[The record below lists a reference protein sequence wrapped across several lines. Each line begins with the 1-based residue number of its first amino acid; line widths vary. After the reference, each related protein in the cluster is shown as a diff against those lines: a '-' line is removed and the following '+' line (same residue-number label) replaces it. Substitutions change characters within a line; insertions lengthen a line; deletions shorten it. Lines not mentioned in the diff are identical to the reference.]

1 MNKYKGNE
9 LRIFPDS
16 YVLLDIETTGLKPT
30 EAEITEIAAYKVV
43 DNKVVDTF
51 SSLIKINNPVP
62 PIITEITHITDDML
76 KDQEPIEVVLKNFK
90 EFLGDNI
97 IMGHNVPFDIGFLTH
112 YSFTCFGN
120 YILNDYVD
128 TLTIARKVLKN
139 TVVNHKLQTLS
150 EYYGLDIEGEHRAL
164 KDVDLTFQVYNKLRE
179 LHDERIESI

>member
-1 MNKYKGNE
+1 MNNYKGNQ
-9 LRIFPDS
+9 LRIFPDT
-16 YVLLDIETTGLKPT
+16 YVLLDIETTGFKPT
-30 EAEITEIAAYKVV
+30 DCEITEIAAYKVK

-62 PIITEITHITDDML
+62 PNITEITHITDDML

-97 IMGHNVPFDIGFLTH
+97 IMGHNVNFDIDFLTH
-112 YSFTCFGN
+112 YSFVCFGN
-120 YILNDYVD
+120 YILNDFVD

-139 TVVNHKLQTLS
+139 TVPNHKLQTLS

-164 KDVDLTFQVYNKLRE
+164 KDVDLTFQVYNKLKD
-179 LHDERIESI
+179 LNDERIDTI

>member
-1 MNKYKGNE
+1 MNNYKGNQ
-9 LRIFPDS
+9 LRIYPDT
-16 YVLLDIETTGLKPT
+16 YVLLDIETTGFKPT
-30 EAEITEIAAYKVV
+30 DCEITEIAAYKVK

-62 PIITEITHITDDML
+62 PNITEITHITDDML

-97 IMGHNVPFDIGFLTH
+97 IMGHNVNFDIDFLTH
-112 YSFTCFGN
+112 YSFVCFGN
-120 YILNDYVD
+120 YILNDFVD

-139 TVVNHKLQTLS
+139 TVPNHKLQTLS

-164 KDVDLTFQVYNKLRE
+164 KDVDLTFQVYNKLKD
-179 LHDERIESI
+179 LNDERIDTI